1 MLCPHILSKQQHS
14 IVIPKPIK
22 FKYQP
27 AEGSAM
33 KNSEC
38 TIYIMFK
45 DRCINKFRKEKEG
58 WILTCS
64 NGTIRPCT
72 TEQMVSH
79 LLPALAGIK
88 GPHVTVKVEPD
99 NKNETR

>member
-1 MLCPHILSKQQHS
+1 MI
-14 IVIPKPIK
+14 
-22 FKYQP
+22 
-27 AEGSAM
+27 M

-58 WILTCS
+58 WILTTS

-72 TEQMVSH
+72 AEQMVSH

-99 NKNETR
+99 KKIEL

>member
-1 MLCPHILSKQQHS
+1 
-14 IVIPKPIK
+14 
-22 FKYQP
+22 
-27 AEGSAM
+27 M

-45 DRCINKFRKEKEG
+45 DKWLQKFRKEKEG
-58 WILTCS
+58 WKLTS
-64 NGTIRPCT
+64 SKGTTYPCT
-72 TEQMVSH
+72 AEQMISH

-99 NKNETR
+99 KKN

>member
-1 MLCPHILSKQQHS
+1 VRAAALNFS
-14 IVIPKPIK
+14 PKPKHIK
-22 FKYQP
+22 FKYFS

-45 DRCINKFRKEKEG
+45 DRCINKFRIEKEG
-58 WILTCS
+58 WILTAS
-64 NGTIRPCT
+64 NGTIRHCT
-72 TEQMVSH
+72 AEQMVSH

-88 GPHVTVKVEPD
+88 GTHITVKVKPD
-99 NKNETR
+99 NKTETC

>member
-1 MLCPHILSKQQHS
+1 
-14 IVIPKPIK
+14 
-22 FKYQP
+22 
-27 AEGSAM
+27 M

-38 TIYIMFK
+38 TIYIMFRDK
-45 DRCINKFRKEKEG
+45 VVNKIRKENNS
-58 WILTCS
+58 WRLTTP

-72 TEQMVSH
+72 AEQLLSH

-99 NKNETR
+99 NKTRN

>member
-1 MLCPHILSKQQHS
+1 VGKHRQKKINFNIPTPEG
-14 IVIPKPIK
+14 VI
-22 FKYQP
+22 
-27 AEGSAM
+27 M

-58 WILTCS
+58 WMLTSS
-64 NGTIRPCT
+64 NGTVYPCT
-72 TEQMVSH
+72 AEQMVSH

-99 NKNETR
+99 KKIEV

>member
-1 MLCPHILSKQQHS
+1 
-14 IVIPKPIK
+14 
-22 FKYQP
+22 
-27 AEGSAM
+27 M

-58 WILTCS
+58 WVLTSS
-64 NGTIRPCT
+64 NGTVYSCT
-72 TEQMVSH
+72 AEQMISH

-88 GPHVTVKVEPD
+88 GPNLTVRVEPD
-99 NKNETR
+99 HKSGKNDFATER

>member
-1 MLCPHILSKQQHS
+1 
-14 IVIPKPIK
+14 
-22 FKYQP
+22 
-27 AEGSAM
+27 M

-58 WILTCS
+58 WILTSS
-64 NGTIRPCT
+64 NGIIHPCT
-72 TEQMVSH
+72 AEQMISH

-88 GPHVTVKVEPD
+88 GSYVTVKVEPD
-99 NKNETR
+99 TKD